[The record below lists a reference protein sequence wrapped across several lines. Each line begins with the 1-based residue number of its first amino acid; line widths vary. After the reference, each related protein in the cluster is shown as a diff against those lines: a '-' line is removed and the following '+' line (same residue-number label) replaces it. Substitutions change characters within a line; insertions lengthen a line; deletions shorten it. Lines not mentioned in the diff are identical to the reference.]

1 MEQYI
6 VRKITKTIKD
16 KYYHKFYDKRDKELK
31 DKKYIDNIIQGLY
44 IPPAYDNVKI
54 NINKSHKIRAI
65 GYDTKNRPQYIYN
78 KYFIEEQKDKKFN
91 HMI

>member
-31 DKKYIDNIIQGLY
+31 DKKYIDNIYWDCIFHLLM
-44 IPPAYDNVKI
+44 IIKI
-54 NINKSHKIRAI
+54 NINKSHKIGQLDMI
-65 GYDTKNRPQYIYN
+65 
-78 KYFIEEQKDKKFN
+78 QKIDLNIFT
-91 HMI
+91 ISIL